1 LPVVWTAFTFV
12 DVLEL
17 HAHARHIGAAALMV
31 LALAFVAGC
40 GSGDEQGSPEAAWAG
55 GFCTSLST
63 WKTSVQSAASSVKD
77 VNQLSKAKL
86 QTAAASVAAANA
98 QLVDDVKQLGSPPKS
113 AGDEAKAEIDD
124 LTGKLQVSADKVKD
138 ATADVGSVQEAVTA
152 ANVASAALL
161 EMSADISA
169 TLSSLETL
177 DAASAWKSAF
187 SDSKACQSLSKT

>member
-1 LPVVWTAFTFV
+1 VWTAFTVV

-17 HAHARHIGAAALMV
+17 HAHARHVGAAALAVLV
-31 LALAFVAGC
+31 LAVVVGC
-40 GSGDEQGSPEAAWAG
+40 GSGDGQGSPEAAWAD
-55 GFCTSLST
+55 GFCSSLST
-63 WKTSVQSAASSVKD
+63 WRTSVQSAASSVKD

-98 QLVDDVKQLGSPPKS
+98 QLVADVKGLGTPPKS
-113 AGDEAKAEIDD
+113 AGDQAKNEVDD
-124 LTGKLQVSADKVKD
+124 LAGKLQVSADKVKD
-138 ATADVGSVQEAVTA
+138 ATADIGSVQEAVTA

-169 TLSSLETL
+169 TLSSLETV
-177 DAASAWKSAF
+177 DAADAWKSAF